1 MPALTS
7 FSRKFSFTFT
17 EFDRSITLAIIC
29 FWLAIGSCGDRLLKR
44 VDLSIAKVAGHITIL
59 FVHCLMPKAIRV
71 FKASIIL
78 HLFLV
83 SIISWPLAYFYPIL
97 SKGIFLTPRLFIS
110 DYPKKKHGKNLNTA
124 QNILVRQYSIIS
136 IFFYETGPFIV
147 NSHII

>member
-1 MPALTS
+1 MIPALTS

-17 EFDRSITLAIIC
+17 KFDRSITLAIIC
-29 FWLAIGSCGDRLLKR
+29 FWLGSCGDRLLKR

-71 FKASIIL
+71 FKANIIL

-97 SKGIFLTPRLFIS
+97 IKGIFLTPRLFIS
-110 DYPKKKHGKNLNTA
+110 DYPKKTRQKLEYCLKYLSETILN
-124 QNILVRQYSIIS
+124 NIYILLW
-136 IFFYETGPFIV
+136 
-147 NSHII
+147 N